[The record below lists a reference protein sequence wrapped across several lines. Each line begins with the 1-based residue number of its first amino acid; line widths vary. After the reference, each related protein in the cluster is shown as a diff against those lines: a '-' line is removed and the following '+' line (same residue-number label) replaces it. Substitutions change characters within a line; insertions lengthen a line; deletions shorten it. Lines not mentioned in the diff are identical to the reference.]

1 MTCLGPDER
10 ERTAALVAALKG
22 RIPNRGSDPIPKA
35 TAADNPRLPPQPQPM
50 RGLTSEQPLSIS
62 DPRGR
67 AFSHSHAPDPT
78 APAAHYSAFGMPS
91 AMQPIPNTSGMPP
104 LNPVLNTGFEDNN
117 SAMVPPPEM
126 PEGYPMDY
134 DAILDELSSLDYVD
148 RSEPDPQF
156 MANLGFA
163 PGSELN
169 DMFGGHF
176 GLV

>member
-1 MTCLGPDER
+1 
-10 ERTAALVAALKG
+10 
-22 RIPNRGSDPIPKA
+22 
-35 TAADNPRLPPQPQPM
+35 M
-50 RGLTSEQPLSIS
+50 RGLTLEQPVPMSHL
-62 DPRGR
+62 RGR
-67 AFSHSHAPDPT
+67 TFSNSYSTDP
-78 APAAHYSAFGMPS
+78 PVSAANYSAFEMS
-91 AMQPIPNTSGMPP
+91 NTIHPIPNNSSITP
-104 LNPVLNTGFEDNN
+104 LNPVLNAGFEN
-117 SAMVPPPEM
+117 SNSVMAPPAM
-126 PEGYPMDY
+126 PEGYAMDY